1 MQTITEIRHEL
12 TKLKAPNDWTK
23 ELEADS
29 RVGVRKLLASW
40 QKSCDKMEAIR
51 LQHQEKIGFDVAHK
65 KAPTDLVAGID
76 EAGRGPLAGPV
87 VTAAVVFKEYDDALI
102 GINDSKILSREKR
115 NAYAQII
122 KQHAFSFSIHIQPSA
137 KIDELNIYEATKMS
151 MTEAVKQLGNQPD
164 VLLVDAMSLPLRITQ
179 HSIIKGDAKSLA
191 IAAASILAKTAR
203 DDLMDEL
210 DKLYPHYHFSKNAG
224 YGTALHLDALNKYGP
239 TPIHRRSFEPVKSMM
254 T

>member
-1 MQTITEIRHEL
+1 MQTITEIR
-12 TKLKAPNDWTK
+12 KALMEIKTPNDWTK
-23 ELEADS
+23 ELEGDS
-29 RVGVRKLLASW
+29 RAGVQKLVASW
-40 QKSCDKMEAIR
+40 KKSYEKMEAVR
-51 LQHQEKIGFDVAHK
+51 FQHQEKIIYDVSFK
-65 KAPTDLVAGID
+65 NEPTDLIAGID

-87 VTAAVVFKEYDDALI
+87 VTAAVIFKEYDDALI
-102 GINDSKILSREKR
+102 GINDSKKLSRVKR
-115 NAYAQII
+115 NAYAKII
-122 KQHAFSFSIHIQPSA
+122 KKHAFSFSIHIQPPN

-151 MTEAVKQLGNQPD
+151 MTEAVNQLGNQPD
-164 VLLVDAMSLPLRITQ
+164 VLLVDAMSLPLGITQ

-210 DKLYPHYHFSKNAG
+210 DKIYPQYHFSKNAG
-224 YGTALHLDALNKYGP
+224 YGTALHLDALTKYGP